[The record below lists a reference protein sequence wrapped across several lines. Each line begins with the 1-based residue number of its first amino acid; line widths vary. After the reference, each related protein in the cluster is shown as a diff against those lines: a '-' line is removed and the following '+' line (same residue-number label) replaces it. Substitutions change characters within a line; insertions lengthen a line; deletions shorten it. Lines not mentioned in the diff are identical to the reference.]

1 MKNKIILIPGG
12 TGALGRHL
20 IERYHHD
27 NKIIVFSRDEHKHY
41 NLLKDYPM
49 VKSIVG
55 DIRDKDSVMNALLRF
70 NPNVVIN
77 AAAQKHVPVCE
88 DNPYESVKT
97 NIIGHQNVIECIN
110 LYGKL
115 ETLIFVSTDKACKP
129 INIYGMCKAI
139 SEQLY
144 ISFAKQQNKTK
155 VVTVRYGNVLEST
168 GSVIPYFKGLLE
180 DLNTKTLPITDY
192 DMTRFLLTLEQA
204 TDLIHWAYEYPNS
217 HGKIAIPK
225 VKSLKVTDVA
235 NAIYEG
241 ADAIMLSGETSV
253 GKYPVDCIK
262 MLKKIATKTEDF
274 RTLGYEKFLNDQSDW
289 QNMAISA
296 RDLASRIHA
305 NGIVVVTRSGQTAD
319 VIAST
324 KPFRI
329 PIYAFTNNKETFKH
343 LSLVG
348 GMQPHFL
355 KSISNQSLTISKI
368 KAILA
373 SKVRSK
379 KSLKFVLIGG
389 VYSASHTDSI
399 QIIST

>member
-1 MKNKIILIPGG
+1 MAIII
-12 TGALGRHL
+12 T
-20 IERYHHD
+20 D
-27 NKIIVFSRDEHKHY
+27 
-41 NLLKDYPM
+41 
-49 VKSIVG
+49 
-55 DIRDKDSVMNALLRF
+55 
-70 NPNVVIN
+70 
-77 AAAQKHVPVCE
+77 
-88 DNPYESVKT
+88 
-97 NIIGHQNVIECIN
+97 ECIN
-110 LYGKL
+110 CG
-115 ETLIFVSTDKACKP
+115 ACEP
-129 INIYGMCKAI
+129 EC
-139 SEQLY
+139 
-144 ISFAKQQNKTK
+144 
-155 VVTVRYGNVLEST
+155 
-168 GSVIPYFKGLLE
+168 P
-180 DLNTKTLPITDY
+180 NT
-192 DMTRFLLTLEQA
+192 
-204 TDLIHWAYEYPNS
+204 
-217 HGKIAIPK
+217 
-225 VKSLKVTDVA
+225 
-235 NAIYEG
+235 AIYEG

-324 KPFRI
+324 KPFRM

-355 KSISNQSLTISKI
+355 KSISNQSLTITKI

-373 SKVRSK
+373 SKVRPK